1 MEALAEMGG
10 QGPLRILTAWKHEV
24 SLERT
29 AYRVLES
36 TSPTSAEM
44 FPVLSRQQTHIS
56 GNTVNRY
63 EWSYSPATTTDS
75 HNGMKVVDDF
85 TLFVFRFFFISVV
98 LFSIS

>member
-1 MEALAEMGG
+1 MGG

-85 TLFVFRFFFISVV
+85 TLFVFRIFFISVV
-98 LFSIS
+98 LFGISLL